1 MDWGA
6 QLQELLHGFLLFLP
20 RLITALVIFVAS
32 IIVGGLVK
40 RALKRALTP
49 RVQDQEILELL
60 GRLARWGVIILGT
73 LAALDQVNFDVTSF
87 VAGLGIAG
95 FTIGFALQDI
105 AKNFVAGIILLI
117 RQPFEIGDA
126 VEISGLSGTVLEIS
140 TRDTVLKS
148 FDGEAVIVPNGD
160 VFTSPIINYSKL
172 PLRRRTVMIGLGY
185 GEDVD
190 RAIQLFLDVIQGVD
204 GVLSDPVPTVLVDS
218 LGDSALTLAARFW
231 VNQTSHGLLDVQSA
245 VVQAIKEIAEEHE
258 IDLPYPTQTLRLEG
272 GWPGEGPPAA

>member
-6 QLQELLHGFLLFLP
+6 QLQELFHGFLLFLP
-20 RLITALVIFVAS
+20 RLITALVIFVVA
-32 IIVGGLVK
+32 IVLGGLVK
-40 RALKRALTP
+40 RAIKRALVP
-49 RVQDQEILELL
+49 RIRSQEIIELL
-60 GRLARWGVIILGT
+60 GRLARWTVIILGT
-73 LAALDQVNFDVTSF
+73 LTALDQVNFDVTSF

-105 AKNFVAGIILLI
+105 ARNFVAGIILLI

-126 VEISGLSGTVLEIS
+126 VEVAGLSGTVMEIT

-148 FDGEAVIVPNGD
+148 LDGEAVIIPNGD
-160 VFTSPIINYSKL
+160 VFTNPITNFSTL
-172 PLRRRTVMIGLGY
+172 PMRRRTVMIGLGY

-190 RAIQLFLDVIQGVD
+190 RAVRVFQDAIQGVN
-204 GVLSDPVPTVLVDS
+204 GVLSDPQPTVLVDG

-231 VNQTSHGLLDVQSA
+231 VNQTSHGLFEVQSE
-245 VVQAIKEIAEEHE
+245 VVQAIKETAEEYK

-272 GWPGEGPPAA
+272 AWSGEGPPAV